1 MSRVLSDYPG
11 EMDQFVDH
19 NFSGGESPFDLT
31 HFHRALR
38 KPIKIQNS
46 DLYIE
51 GEYDPS
57 MIINKIA
64 RVCQICGISPECV
77 KIDYQYAREREL
89 DWNEETNL
97 NNSSPQAIETVDE
110 DTLGETESVYRDDIK
125 RQVDFIKRSN
135 LKFSKPIKMIFC
147 GRTVVDEQISW
158 ANLYMVFI
166 NQILSE
172 YSSVLL
178 KYLNKSFYNNN
189 FFDLADDNHRRKLRD
204 PRPINEGKWYLEMN
218 HNAYGLS
225 ERIYQVAQICG
236 LSASQVKIWYTRPK
250 SSEPDKLIP
259 LFESE
264 DESSELQLDKIDI
277 KETGKDREIVHGEIE
292 NPPMPDKVVPQQI
305 KIAEGKVGV
314 TYESLIGHVM
324 RGETKITIQDPYVSL
339 LYQLRNLIDFL
350 DFVVRFKDPNQV
362 AAVHLITR
370 KNMDILDQETNL
382 AMIAREIEKRGLK
395 FTWEFNKEAHESYVI
410 LHNNKA
416 EIALGR
422 GLDIYTK
429 PEANNLVADRLPICR
444 SCHEFKVYIFPSDE
458 E

>member
-1 MSRVLSDYPG
+1 
-11 EMDQFVDH
+11 
-19 NFSGGESPFDLT
+19 
-31 HFHRALR
+31 
-38 KPIKIQNS
+38 
-46 DLYIE
+46 
-51 GEYDPS
+51 
-57 MIINKIA
+57 
-64 RVCQICGISPECV
+64 
-77 KIDYQYAREREL
+77 
-89 DWNEETNL
+89 
-97 NNSSPQAIETVDE
+97 
-110 DTLGETESVYRDDIK
+110 
-125 RQVDFIKRSN
+125 
-135 LKFSKPIKMIFC
+135 
-147 GRTVVDEQISW
+147 
-158 ANLYMVFI
+158 
-166 NQILSE
+166 
-172 YSSVLL
+172 
-178 KYLNKSFYNNN
+178 
-189 FFDLADDNHRRKLRD
+189 
-204 PRPINEGKWYLEMN
+204 
-218 HNAYGLS
+218 
-225 ERIYQVAQICG
+225 

-382 AMIAREIEKRGLK
+382 AMIAKEIEKRGLE